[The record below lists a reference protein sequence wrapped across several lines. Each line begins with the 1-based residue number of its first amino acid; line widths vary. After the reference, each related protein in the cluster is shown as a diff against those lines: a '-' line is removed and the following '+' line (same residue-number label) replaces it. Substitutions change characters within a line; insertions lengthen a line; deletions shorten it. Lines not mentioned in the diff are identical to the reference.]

1 MEKQAASFPHIL
13 LVLVV
18 ILFENYTI
26 KAVTIVYKIHL
37 IEIILFLSTE
47 FYIDKQIEFTLRHFL
62 LNFSYVAWWR
72 RSTAL
77 LLYAVQI
84 YRRIS
89 LEISR

>member
-62 LNFSYVAWWR
+62 LNFSYV
-72 RSTAL
+72 
-77 LLYAVQI
+77 V
-84 YRRIS
+84 
-89 LEISR
+89 

>member
-62 LNFSYVAWWR
+62 LNFSYVVWWR